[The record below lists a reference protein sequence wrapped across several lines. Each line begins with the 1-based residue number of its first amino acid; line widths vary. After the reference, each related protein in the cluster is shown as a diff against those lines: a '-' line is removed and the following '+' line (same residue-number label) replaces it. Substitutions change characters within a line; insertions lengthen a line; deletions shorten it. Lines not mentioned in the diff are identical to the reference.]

1 MSNESALANVLDL
14 MKRLEIELAMLYSN
28 LAGITH
34 DPAINLVMRKI
45 SIESAAHSYILT
57 MIGHLVR
64 ECPPRRVMETEY
76 LVSMQGKIEESLRHI
91 DEIRGLVN
99 SRGKVD
105 EEATISFIVNELSEL
120 EGFESSA
127 TQVYSFL
134 LRSYL
139 PITSTRANPR
149 CRTVSKLIVRLL
161 KGISD
166 DEKSHGE
173 LLRVLGE
180 LLGRERIKKG

>member
-14 MKRLEIELAMLYSN
+14 MKRLEIELTMLYSN

-99 SRGKVD
+99 SKKVN

-166 DEKSHGE
+166 DEKNHCE

>member
-14 MKRLEIELAMLYSN
+14 MKRLEIELTMLYSN

-99 SRGKVD
+99 SKKVN
-105 EEATISFIVNELSEL
+105 EEATILFIVNELSEL

>member
-14 MKRLEIELAMLYSN
+14 MKRLEIELTMLYSN

-99 SRGKVD
+99 SKKVN
-105 EEATISFIVNELSEL
+105 EEATILFIVNELSEL

-166 DEKSHGE
+166 DEKNHCE